1 MNEAPPYHLMTRFTK
16 LRFPHSSSV
25 VTAWLITPAS
35 MLW

>member
-25 VTAWLITPAS
+25 VTA
-35 MLW
+35 